1 MIFRWV
7 DFKNKIRLNYWF
19 AIMFV
24 VMTAYIQAQGKST
37 FNELA
42 SLNAVNK
49 PLAEVLNDISQATG
63 YELIIDKNWASLP
76 ITVKFNALPLD
87 QALKRILA
95 NVNHAIVYRSDGRV
109 LISIYEKS
117 ADLFNQPGAS
127 TINWYHPQ
135 TISQPPEIDNSLS
148 PNPLPTPSGDT
159 PDEPEETPPSPEEP
173 DGESEE
179 EKAETE
185 NTDED
190 IAENENPEEN
200 RAENEDPDEEKADQN
215 QQ

>member
-7 DFKNKIRLNYWF
+7 DFKNKIRLNYWL

-24 VMTAYIQAQGKST
+24 VMTAYIPAQGKST

-63 YELIIDKNWASLP
+63 YELIIDKNWAGLP

-95 NVNHAIVYRSDGRV
+95 NVNHAILYRSDGRV

-117 ADLFNQPGAS
+117 TGVFGQPGAS
-127 TINWYHPQ
+127 TINWNYTE

-148 PNPLPTPSGDT
+148 PNPLPNPSSDT
-159 PDEPEETPPSPEEP
+159 PDEPEGTTPSPEEP
-173 DGESEE
+173 DD
-179 EKAETE
+179 E
-185 NTDED
+185 NEDKDEIENPDED
-190 IAENENPEEN
+190 KAENENSEED
-200 RAENEDPDEEKADQN
+200 RAENENPDEEKADQN
-215 QQ
+215 Q